1 MIGDYE
7 RVGVVARGA
16 HSTIWKGFDPGLK
29 REVALKQLSGSG
41 AGEAARREAAA
52 LAGLRHPNI
61 LSVYDVLDDA
71 EGVWL
76 IEQWITGAPLSAV
89 LAATGKLRAIDALA
103 LVHGALQGLS
113 YAHGRDVVHGDVAP
127 GNILIDQSGTPML
140 VDFGLAVTPGHLSL
154 GGTPGYMAPEAAAG
168 RPVDKRSDVYSTCV
182 VLAELLKGARL
193 FPGTSLAATH
203 RQSIGATDLDG
214 IEAPVAEVLSTGL
227 DNAPESRPADAGVLL
242 TEVEDAIEKTHGRG
256 WLTAAGLGTVGSTAA
271 TIAAGTTLTGTA
283 SAGTTTA
290 ATASKTTTSTL
301 SRGKLLAA
309 GATGAVVIAL
319 VAVFLLLRP
328 APPPPKT
335 AQPPPPSS
343 GVVPSAIALTS
354 PYVRTQSPPPR
365 CLVNAEDPGASD
377 PTVYCENGFG
387 WPQAPTDPLVGG
399 GAAMHADEAV
409 VHASGAFNWQDGNI
423 DGIGSDW
430 AKTDTTL
437 SYGQPYQINGWTILS
452 SSDGTRF
459 TNDATGHGMFI
470 SSDQTVNPF

>member
-16 HSTIWKGFDPGLK
+16 HSTIWKGFDPGLR

-127 GNILIDQSGTPML
+127 TNILIDQSGTPML

-242 TEVEDAIEKTHGRG
+242 TGLEDAIEKTHGRG

-309 GATGAVVIAL
+309 GATGAVT
-319 VAVFLLLRP
+319 F
-328 APPPPKT
+328 
-335 AQPPPPSS
+335 
-343 GVVPSAIALTS
+343 
-354 PYVRTQSPPPR
+354 PR
-365 CLVNAEDPGASD
+365 
-377 PTVYCENGFG
+377 F
-387 WPQAPTDPLVGG
+387 VGG
-399 GAAMHADEAV
+399 W
-409 VHASGAFNWQDGNI
+409 N
-423 DGIGSDW
+423 
-430 AKTDTTL
+430 
-437 SYGQPYQINGWTILS
+437 
-452 SSDGTRF
+452 
-459 TNDATGHGMFI
+459 
-470 SSDQTVNPF
+470 